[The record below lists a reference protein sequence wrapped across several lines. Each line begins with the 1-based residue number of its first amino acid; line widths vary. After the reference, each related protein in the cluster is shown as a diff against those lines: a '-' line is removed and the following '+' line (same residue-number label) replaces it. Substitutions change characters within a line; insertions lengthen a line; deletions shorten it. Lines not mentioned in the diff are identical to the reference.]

1 MLRYLISERD
11 VGPEY
16 DDILL
21 QVVVDSVRALAG
33 DGDAL
38 PLLGPVLD
46 PVERDDGL
54 ALQDVVEHGRGVLV
68 VGLALAGGQ
77 LDEAGPGVAEVA
89 AVAPGQ
95 LVLVLP
101 HLQPQVVPAQPLPA
115 RVPCVSPLL
124 NNYSAILM
132 SNILCAFCTYH
143 RRAPPPSS

>member
-21 QVVVDSVRALAG
+21 QVIVDSVRALAG

-124 NNYSAILM
+124 NNYQAI
-132 SNILCAFCTYH
+132 SNIDVKHPLCILH
-143 RRAPPPSS
+143 LPS

>member
-1 MLRYLISERD
+1 M
-11 VGPEY
+11 G
-16 DDILL
+16 
-21 QVVVDSVRALAG
+21 ALAG

-115 RVPCVSPLL
+115 RVPCASPLL
-124 NNYSAILM
+124 NNYPAISM
-132 SNILCAFCTYH
+132 SNILRAFCTYH

>member
-1 MLRYLISERD
+1 M
-11 VGPEY
+11 G
-16 DDILL
+16 
-21 QVVVDSVRALAG
+21 ALAG

-95 LVLVLP
+95 LVLVLS

-132 SNILCAFCTYH
+132 SNTLCAFCTYH